1 MNLPVSGGVNGIP
14 DLEQLAVELAEAFP
28 NCRVGVVR
36 PWLAKP
42 YVILSRGLF
51 AAVYIIPT
59 DNNVLLHSGLPNNGM
74 TNLLGAFAMSF
85 GRLDRKSMSDE
96 VAQWVCARGIAL
108 EPE

>member
-28 NCRVGVVR
+28 NCRVGIVR

-51 AAVYIIPT
+51 AAVYIRPT
-59 DNNVLLHSGLPNNGM
+59 DNKLLLHSGLPNNGM

-85 GRLDRKSMSDE
+85 GRQQRKELSDE
-96 VAQWVCARGIAL
+96 VNRWVRARGIAL
-108 EPE
+108 EQD